1 MMIFTTKNKIHI
13 PKYAVKILVAV
24 FWLSVWQIIYVM
36 VGQEILVV
44 SPACVFERLIQL
56 SKQGDFWLT
65 SFFSMLRI
73 LEGFLI
79 GVLAGAL
86 LAVLS
91 AWSKVCRALIQPVV
105 SVVKATPVASFIILA
120 LVWMHAEFVPAFS
133 ASLIVFP
140 VIWGNV
146 LEGIR
151 KTDEKLLQM
160 GHMFQ
165 FGSAKMVHRIYI
177 PSIMP
182 YFMAACTTSL
192 GLSWKAGVA
201 AEVLSSIPM
210 SVGTQIYNSKIYLET
225 ADLFAWTVVVI
236 LFSILLEK
244 VMTILMRRTAK
255 KFNFGL

>member
-1 MMIFTTKNKIHI
+1 MMISTIINKLRI
-13 PKYAVKILVAV
+13 PNFMVKILVAI
-24 FWLSVWQIIYVM
+24 FWLCVWQAVYLF

-56 SKQGDFWLT
+56 AQQGDFWLT
-65 SFFSMLRI
+65 ALYSMLRI

-79 GVLAGAL
+79 GMIVGVL

-91 AWSKVCRALIQPVV
+91 AWSKICRTLIQPIV

-146 LEGIR
+146 LEGIQ

-160 GHMFQ
+160 GQMFR
-165 FGSAKMVHRIYI
+165 FGMAKTVHRIYI

-201 AEVLSSIPM
+201 AEVLSSIPL
-210 SVGTQIYNSKIYLET
+210 SVGSQIYNAKIYLET

-236 LFSILLEK
+236 ILSVMLEWLMTCFMRK
-244 VMTILMRRTAK
+244 VAK
-255 KFNFGL
+255 KFHFDL